1 MRKKSAS
8 DRYLLAIQTL
18 KKQYLC
24 VRSVDV
30 ARFLS
35 VSKASVSAA
44 MRQMKG
50 QGLVTVAPDGNLQ
63 FSAQGKR
70 RINLLNRRVCFF
82 QQKLIDAGVASALA
96 LQDAL
101 SFSWEMSEKSYN
113 ALRTLLEDGA
123 SCHD

>member
-1 MRKKSAS
+1 MRKNSAS

-30 ARFLS
+30 AHFLS

-44 MRQMKG
+44 IRQMKE
-50 QGLVTVAPDGNLQ
+50 QGLIEVAPDGNLQ
-63 FSAQGKR
+63 YTPQGEY
-70 RINLLNRRVCFF
+70 RINLLNDRVCFF
-82 QQKLIDAGVASALA
+82 QQKLIDAGVEPALA

-101 SFSWEMSEKSYN
+101 SFSWEMSEESYH
-113 ALRTLLEDGA
+113 ALKALLDA
-123 SCHD
+123 